1 MDIGFIGAGN
11 IGFPIVRRLIGAGHR
26 LFVHDLNPIPLKRLQ
41 AEGATIV
48 PSPAQVAHSAELV
61 MASLPTPQSVHLIVS
76 GKEGLVNGS
85 KIKCFVDLST
95 TGPTVAKQVAA
106 ELESRGIVQLDAPV
120 SGGARGAEAGTL
132 AVMVSGKRKQ
142 FEACEP
148 VLRALGRVFYVGEEP
163 GLGQTMKLVNNYLS
177 AAVLALTA
185 EATVMGV
192 KSGLDPE
199 KMIEVLNSGSGRNGA
214 TVDKFP
220 KSVLTGTF
228 DYGFSAGLMYKDV
241 SLFAQEAEKLGSP
254 TWIGT
259 MVRQMWQFTC
269 SQLGPDADFTRIVQ
283 INEQWAGVQVRA
295 RRSIKAPTAVQG

>member
-1 MDIGFIGAGN
+1 MDIGFIGVGN
-11 IGFPIVRRLIGAGHR
+11 IGFPMARRLLAAGHG
-26 LFVHDLNPIPLKRLQ
+26 LFVYDLNPKPLERLQ

-48 PSPAQVAHSAELV
+48 ASPAEVGSHAEVV
-61 MASLPTPQSVHLIVS
+61 MASLPTPQSVELVVS
-76 GKEGLVNGS
+76 GKDGLLNGS
-85 KIKCFVDLST
+85 KIQCFIDLST
-95 TGPTVAKQVAA
+95 TGPTIAKKTA
-106 ELESRGIVQLDAPV
+106 EILETRGVVQLDAPV

-132 AVMVSGKRKQ
+132 AVMVSGKRQQ
-142 FEACEP
+142 FELFKP
-148 VLRALGRVFYVGEEP
+148 VLSTLGRVFFVGEEP

-185 EATVMGV
+185 EAAVMGV
-192 KSGLDPE
+192 KAGLDPA
-199 KMIEVLNSGSGRNGA
+199 KMIEVLNSGSGRNSA

-228 DYGFSAGLMYKDV
+228 DYGFAAGLMYKDV
-241 SLFAQEAEKLGSP
+241 SLFAQEAEKLGAP

-283 INEQWAGVQVRA
+283 LNEKWAGVEVRA
-295 RRSIKAPTAVQG
+295 RNASEDRSQ